1 MANTIDLCNAAMAM
15 VGVDRGI
22 ESLDDDEP
30 GARYCRRLYPQIRE
44 SMIRDHPWRWAQR
57 RVALAALSVTVAG
70 FDYVYGY
77 PSDCAK
83 FLNVEDIEPD
93 KAIQYPFEI
102 RALSGNTVAVVCDVF
117 QAYGRYTKD
126 VDDANLFDATFS
138 EALSARLAAR
148 LAISLT
154 GDRQLAGALMQE
166 ADRLLGRAKFLDA
179 SEGHAEPN
187 IGSRYIEARTA

>member
-1 MANTIDLCNAAMAM
+1 MNTIDLCNAALAL

-30 GARYCRRLYPQIRE
+30 AARYCKRLYPQIRAAYMRE
-44 SMIRDHPWRWAQR
+44 HPWRWAQR
-57 RVALAALSVTVAG
+57 RVALAALTDTVYG
-70 FDYVYGY
+70 FDYVYAY

-83 FLNVEDIEPD
+83 FLSVEDQEPD
-93 KAIQYPFEI
+93 KAIQYPFEV
-102 RALSGNTVAVVCDVF
+102 RALTGNSVAVCCDVY

-126 VDDANLFDATFS
+126 VEDANLFDASFG
-138 EALSARLAAR
+138 EALSARIAAR
-148 LAISLT
+148 LAVSLT
-154 GDRQLAGALMQE
+154 GDRQLAGALMAE

-179 SEGHAEPN
+179 SEGFAEPN